1 MNKMRFTILSA
12 VFLLA
17 LSAGCSSEPVQ
28 SAPIT
33 IEELPGDVVCGDTS
47 LSLASFSFCEVYAN
61 HGYTGYCVAT
71 VDRSNLSDDD
81 VYWLLNRDSGDIC
94 AEFQAN
100 AYLSSE
106 RNSLDNE
113 RMSLL
118 QTIYNGEKIY
128 FTFYTDDVYREHL
141 DDFEVTLQMIA
152 SPEKDLTASTTQYYY
167 YHQNAESGVN
177 YSDYGSVL
185 SEDELV
191 ALADAL
197 NAKIDSLG

>member
-28 SAPIT
+28 QASIT
-33 IEELPGDVVCGDTS
+33 IKELPDTS
-47 LSLASFSFCEVYAN
+47 LSLSSFSFCEVYAD

-106 RNSLDNE
+106 RNLLDNE

-167 YHQNAESGVN
+167 YHKSAESGVD

-185 SEDELV
+185 STDELV
-191 ALADAL
+191 ALSDAL